1 MAFGKGL
8 CSIAT
13 KQTKRANETKPAKR
27 KLSPEMEELRKP
39 ERGKK
44 PHQKMKAYL
53 LLECLM
59 RESNEK
65 KPLSAGDI
73 VAWLDEFG
81 IKAEATSVRSD
92 IEEINYVM
100 YALDYGL
107 SLEDAVQE
115 LDSGDYE
122 EDKFIKY
129 SQKKKG
135 YYVSRYRNIVNDNNI
150 FT

>member
-1 MAFGKGL
+1 
-8 CSIAT
+8 
-13 KQTKRANETKPAKR
+13 
-27 KLSPEMEELRKP
+27 
-39 ERGKK
+39 
-44 PHQKMKAYL
+44 
-53 LLECLM
+53 M